1 MKKSFRRLCILSV
14 VLAFAFIT
22 AGCGVD
28 KVNKTNFDKIKT
40 GMTEAEVQAILGPPT
55 ESSGVDVAVFA
66 GTTSIW
72 KEGDTVISIQFVNGK
87 VIAKQFSKTPLTA
100 K

>member
-1 MKKSFRRLCILSV
+1 MKKTLCRLGIFCVL
-14 VLAFAFIT
+14 LAFALT
-22 AGCGVD
+22 MAGCGVD
-28 KVNKTNFDKIKT
+28 KINKTNFDKIKT

-66 GTTSIW
+66 GTTSVW
-72 KEGDTVISIQFVNGK
+72 KQGDTVISVQFVNGK
-87 VIAKQFSKTPLTA
+87 VIAKQFSKTPPGA